1 MKIFHTN
8 VQLKLIKVKKYST
21 GLFYQFIKILYNY
34 IIPHKLRIELIYS
47 SYIKYKT
54 HEIL

>member
-8 VQLKLIKVKKYST
+8 VQFKLIKVKKYST